1 MAVRM
6 EGEDSREQ
14 IRVDR
19 TWRLFGTRRNGS
31 EESLMVSEISS
42 KSNRIDALLP
52 LTDAIELVKCGG
64 ADKILNS
71 FWPSMKTRNSGKMGL
86 EL

>member
-31 EESLMVSEISS
+31 EESLVVSEISS
-42 KSNRIDALLP
+42 KSN
-52 LTDAIELVKCGG
+52 
-64 ADKILNS
+64 
-71 FWPSMKTRNSGKMGL
+71 
-86 EL
+86 